1 MLGII
6 VWTLFIAI
14 AVNLVLKRFHLP
26 TIIGYIFTGTI
37 IAYTFGLHDAVHN
50 HELKEIA
57 EFGVV
62 FLMFTIGLEFSI
74 EHLKK
79 MRMEVFFTGTL
90 QILVTTVFVVL
101 ICIYVIGFDFKTALI
116 IGAALSLSSTAIV
129 LKTYNET
136 NEIKK
141 RHGQRVLGILI
152 MQDIAVIPILLMIS
166 LFSID
171 EGRSIPMLILETT
184 FTAIVLL
191 TLLYLIGKYL
201 LEPFFV
207 HVTKSKSDELFV
219 ASVLLIAI
227 GASYLAHNFGFTYS
241 LGAFV
246 AGMMISETKFK
257 HQVEADLTPFRNL
270 LLGVFFITVGMQIDF
285 SLMAEHIVTILVL
298 LPILLVIKYVIIYTI
313 VKIDDTKR
321 VAFKTAL
328 SLVQIGEFS
337 LAILELARSNDL
349 VDPVYTQIL
358 IVTIV
363 LSMIL
368 TPIVLKNLSSLASQ
382 LVPEDKLIVK
392 KSHVIEKNTKGHI
405 VVLGFGH
412 LGQEIAHNLRE
423 HGHEYVIIEHN
434 LKYYQ
439 MGEEDSEPIIF
450 GNAAQKQVL
459 ESVNIKDAC
468 AVIVAIDNPEKLH
481 LICEVIDDLT
491 HNTKTIVK
499 VTKASEKVD
508 LKSLHLEHI
517 IVEDDIVAKAL
528 VDETMSCKTEFIK
541 EEREYELKKS

>member
-6 VWTLFIAI
+6 VWTLLIAI
-14 AVNLVLKRFHLP
+14 VVNLVLKRFHLP

-37 IAYTFGLHDAVHN
+37 IAYTFGLHSAVHN

-79 MRMEVFFTGTL
+79 MRMEVFFTGSL
-90 QILVTTVFVVL
+90 QILVTTVFVL
-101 ICIYVIGFDFKTALI
+101 IICMYVIGFDFKTSLI

-129 LKTYNET
+129 LKTFNET
-136 NEIKK
+136 NDIKK

-166 LFSID
+166 FFTTGDDKSVLT
-171 EGRSIPMLILETT
+171 LILETT
-184 FTAIVLL
+184 GAALGLL
-191 TLLYLIGKYL
+191 ALLYVSGKYL
-201 LEPFFV
+201 LEPFFE
-207 HVTKSKSDELFV
+207 HVTRSKSDELFV
-219 ASVLLIAI
+219 GSVLLIAV
-227 GASYLAHNFGFTYS
+227 GASYLAHYFGFTYS

-285 SLMAEHIVTILVL
+285 IIISENILIILLL
-298 LPILLVIKYVIIYTI
+298 LPLLLTMKYLIIYGL
-313 VKIDDTKR
+313 VRIDDTKR

-349 VDPVYTQIL
+349 VDPTHSQIL

-368 TPIVLKNLSSLASQ
+368 TPIALKNMSSLAAK
-382 LVPEDKLIVK
+382 LVPEDTMMICN
-392 KSHVIEKNTKGHI
+392 SHNIDKDTKGHI

-412 LGQEIAHNLRE
+412 LGQEIAHNLRLD
-423 HGHEYVIIEHN
+423 GHDYVIIEHN
-434 LKYYQ
+434 LKFFE
-439 MGEEDSEPIIF
+439 MGYKDEEPIIF
-450 GNAAQKQVL
+450 GNAAHKHIL

-468 AVIVAIDNPEKLH
+468 AVIVAIDNQEKVH

-499 VTKASEKVD
+499 VTRFSEKEE
-508 LKSLHLEHI
+508 LKALHLEHI
-517 IVEDDIVAKAL
+517 IVEDGIMARAL
-528 VDETMSCKTEFIK
+528 VDETKECMLDLTEIK
-541 EEREYELKKS
+541 EKINQS

>member
-6 VWTLFIAI
+6 VWTLLIAI
-14 AVNLVLKRFHLP
+14 VVNLVLKRFHLP
-26 TIIGYIFTGTI
+26 TIIGYILTGTI
-37 IAYTFGLHDAVHN
+37 IAYAFNLHAAVNN

-74 EHLKK
+74 EHLKR
-79 MRMEVFFTGTL
+79 MRKEVFFTGSL
-90 QILVTTVFVVL
+90 QIIVTTVFVIT
-101 ICIYVIGFDFKTALI
+101 ICMYVFNFDFKTSLI

-129 LKTYNET
+129 LKTYNEN

-166 LFSID
+166 LFASD
-171 EGRSIPMLILETT
+171 DGKSVSSLILETT
-184 FTAIVLL
+184 IAAVVLL
-191 TLLYLIGKYL
+191 ALLYVAGKYL
-201 LEPFFV
+201 LEPFFE
-207 HVTKSKSDELFV
+207 HVSKSKSDELFV
-219 ASVLLIAI
+219 GSVLLVAI
-227 GASYLAHNFGFTYS
+227 GASYLAHYFGFTYS

-270 LLGVFFITVGMQIDF
+270 LLGVFFITVGMQINFQIIQDN
-285 SLMAEHIVTILVL
+285 IVIILIL
-298 LPILLVIKYVIIYTI
+298 LPVLVSLKYLIIYLLVR
-313 VKIDDTKR
+313 IDDTKR

-337 LAILELARSNDL
+337 LAILELARSRSL
-349 VDPVYTQIL
+349 IDPTYSQIL

-363 LSMIL
+363 ISMIL
-368 TPIVLKNLSSLASQ
+368 TPIILKNMSSLAAK
-382 LVPEDKLIVK
+382 LLAEDTLKLPDTYNIDK
-392 KSHVIEKNTKGHI
+392 DTKGHI

-423 HGHEYVIIEHN
+423 DGHEYVIIEHN
-434 LKYYQ
+434 LKYFE
-439 MGEEDSEPIIF
+439 MGYKDDEPIIF
-450 GNAAQKQVL
+450 GNAAHKHIL

-499 VTKASEKVD
+499 VTRFSEKKE
-508 LKSLHLEHI
+508 LESLHLEHI
-517 IVEDDIVAKAL
+517 VVEDGVMARAL
-528 VDETMSCKTEFIK
+528 VDETKVCKVDFIK
-541 EEREYELKKS
+541 KQKED

>member
-14 AVNLVLKRFHLP
+14 AVNLILKRFHLP
-26 TIIGYIFTGTI
+26 TIIGYILTGTI
-37 IAYTFGLHDAVHN
+37 IAYGFNLHSAVNN
-50 HELKEIA
+50 HDLKEFA

-79 MRMEVFFTGTL
+79 MRKEVFFTGTL
-90 QILVTTVFVVL
+90 QIVVTTAFVIFICMYVL
-101 ICIYVIGFDFKTALI
+101 NFDFKTSLI

-129 LKTYNET
+129 LKTYNEN

-166 LFSID
+166 LFAAGDDKSVTSLVFETIVAA
-171 EGRSIPMLILETT
+171 GILL
-184 FTAIVLL
+184 A
-191 TLLYLIGKYL
+191 LLYISGKYL
-201 LEPFFV
+201 LEPFFE
-207 HVTKSKSDELFV
+207 HVSKSKSDELFV
-219 ASVLLIAI
+219 ASVLLVAI
-227 GASYLAHNFGFTYS
+227 GASYLAHYFGFTYS

-270 LLGVFFITVGMQIDF
+270 LLGVFFITVGMQINFQIIADN
-285 SLMAEHIVTILVL
+285 IVTILIL
-298 LPILLVIKYVIIYTI
+298 LPILVSLKYLIIYLL
-313 VKIDDTKR
+313 VRIDDTKR

-337 LAILELARSNDL
+337 LAILELARSRNL
-349 VDPVYTQIL
+349 IDPTYSQIL

-363 LSMIL
+363 ISMIL
-368 TPIVLKNLSSLASQ
+368 TPIILKNMSSIAAKL
-382 LVPEDKLIVK
+382 LTEDTLKLPETHNIDKG
-392 KSHVIEKNTKGHI
+392 TKGHI

-423 HGHEYVIIEHN
+423 DGHNYVIIEHN
-434 LKYYQ
+434 LKYFE
-439 MGEEDSEPIIF
+439 MGYKDNEPIIF
-450 GNAAQKQVL
+450 GNAAHKHIL

-499 VTKASEKVD
+499 VTRFSEKHE
-508 LKSLHLEHI
+508 LESLHLEHI
-517 IVEDDIVAKAL
+517 IVEDDVIARAL
-528 VDETMSCKTEFIK
+528 VDETK
-541 EEREYELKKS
+541 ECRIDFLRDEKEGI

>member
-6 VWTLFIAI
+6 VWTLLIAI
-14 AVNLVLKRFHLP
+14 IVNLILKRFHLP

-37 IAYTFGLHDAVHN
+37 IAYAFGLHSAVNN
-50 HELKEIA
+50 HTLKELA

-79 MRMEVFFTGTL
+79 MKREVFFTGSL

-101 ICIYVIGFDFKTALI
+101 ICIFVIGFDFKTSLI

-136 NEIKK
+136 NDIKK

-166 LFSID
+166 FFSTGDDKSVI
-171 EGRSIPMLILETT
+171 GLIVETT
-184 FTAIVLL
+184 GAAIFLL
-191 TLLYLIGKYL
+191 ALLYLAGKYL
-201 LEPFFV
+201 LEPFFE
-207 HVTKSKSDELFV
+207 HVSDSQSDELFV

-227 GASYLAHNFGFTYS
+227 GASYLAHYFGFTYS

-270 LLGVFFITVGMQIDF
+270 LLGVFFITVGMQINF
-285 SLMAEHIVTILVL
+285 SIITEYIFTIILL
-298 LPILLVIKYVIIYTI
+298 LPILLGIKYLIIYSI
-313 VKIDDTKR
+313 VRIDDTKR
-321 VAFKTAL
+321 VAFKTAI
-328 SLVQIGEFS
+328 SLIQIGEFS

-349 VDPVYTQIL
+349 VDSTYSQIL

-368 TPIVLKNLSSLASQ
+368 TPIVLKNLSSLTSK
-382 LVPEDKLIVK
+382 LIPEDSMIICNTHNVK
-392 KSHVIEKNTKGHI
+392 KDTKGHI

-412 LGQEIAHNLRE
+412 LGQEIAHNLRLD
-423 HGHEYVIIEHN
+423 GHDYVIIEHN
-434 LKYYQ
+434 LKYYE
-439 MGEEDSEPIIF
+439 MALKDGEPVIF
-450 GNAAQKQVL
+450 GNAAHKHIL

-468 AVIVAIDNPEKLH
+468 AVIVAIDNEEKLH

-499 VTKASEKVD
+499 VTRKTEKEA
-508 LKSLHLEHI
+508 LKMLHLEHV
-517 IVEDDIVAKAL
+517 IVEDEIIAREL
-528 VDETMSCKTEFIK
+528 VDETKSCRVDI
-541 EEREYELKKS
+541 S

>member
-14 AVNLVLKRFHLP
+14 VVNLILKRFHLP
-26 TIIGYIFTGTI
+26 TIIGYILTGTI
-37 IAYTFGLHDAVHN
+37 IAYAFNLHAAVNN
-50 HELKEIA
+50 HDLKEIA

-62 FLMFTIGLEFSI
+62 FLMFTIGLEFSL
-74 EHLKK
+74 EHLKR
-79 MRMEVFFTGTL
+79 MRKEVFFTGTL
-90 QILVTTVFVVL
+90 QIVVTTAFVIT
-101 ICIYVIGFDFKTALI
+101 ICMFIFNFDFRTSLI

-129 LKTYNET
+129 LKTYNEN

-166 LFSID
+166 LFAADDDKSIT
-171 EGRSIPMLILETT
+171 SLVFETT
-184 FTAIVLL
+184 VAAGILL
-191 TLLYLIGKYL
+191 ALLYIVGKYL
-201 LEPFFV
+201 LEPFFE
-207 HVTKSKSDELFV
+207 HVSKSKSDELFV
-219 ASVLLIAI
+219 GSVLLVAI
-227 GASYLAHNFGFTYS
+227 GASYLAHYFGFTYS

-270 LLGVFFITVGMQIDF
+270 LLGVFFITVGMQINFKVIADN
-285 SLMAEHIVTILVL
+285 IVIILIL
-298 LPILLVIKYVIIYTI
+298 LPVLVSLKYLIIYLLVRL
-313 VKIDDTKR
+313 DDTKR
-321 VAFKTAL
+321 VAFKTAI

-337 LAILELARSNDL
+337 LAILELARSRSL
-349 VDPVYTQIL
+349 IDPTYSQIL

-363 LSMIL
+363 ISMIL
-368 TPIVLKNLSSLASQ
+368 TPIILKNMSSLAAK
-382 LVPEDKLIVK
+382 LLTEDTLKLPETYNIDKD
-392 KSHVIEKNTKGHI
+392 TKGHI

-423 HGHEYVIIEHN
+423 DGHNYVIIEHN
-434 LKYYQ
+434 LKYFEIGYK
-439 MGEEDSEPIIF
+439 DNEPIIF
-450 GNAAQKQVL
+450 GNAAHKHIL

-499 VTKASEKVD
+499 VTRFSEKQE
-508 LKSLHLEHI
+508 LESLHLEHI
-517 IVEDDIVAKAL
+517 IVEDDVVARAL
-528 VDETMSCKTEFIK
+528 VNETKICKVDFIK
-541 EEREYELKKS
+541 EQKED

>member
-6 VWTLFIAI
+6 VWTLLIAI
-14 AVNLVLKRFHLP
+14 VVNLILKRFHLP
-26 TIIGYIFTGTI
+26 TIIGYILTGTI
-37 IAYTFGLHDAVHN
+37 IAYVFNLHAAVNN
-50 HELKEIA
+50 HDLKEIA

-62 FLMFTIGLEFSI
+62 FLMFTIGLEFSL
-74 EHLKK
+74 EHLKR
-79 MRMEVFFTGTL
+79 MRKEVFFTGTL
-90 QILVTTVFVVL
+90 QIVVTTAFVISICML
-101 ICIYVIGFDFKTALI
+101 IFGFDFRTSLI

-129 LKTYNET
+129 LKTYNEN

-166 LFSID
+166 LFAAGDDKSITSLVF
-171 EGRSIPMLILETT
+171 ETVVAAGILL
-184 FTAIVLL
+184 A
-191 TLLYLIGKYL
+191 LLYISGKFL
-201 LEPFFV
+201 LEPFFE
-207 HVTKSKSDELFV
+207 HVSKSKSDELFV
-219 ASVLLIAI
+219 GSVLLVAI
-227 GASYLAHNFGFTYS
+227 GASYLAHYFGFTYS

-270 LLGVFFITVGMQIDF
+270 LLGVFFITVGMQINFKVIADN
-285 SLMAEHIVTILVL
+285 IVIILIL
-298 LPILLVIKYVIIYTI
+298 LPILVSLKYLIIYLL
-313 VKIDDTKR
+313 VRIDDTKR

-337 LAILELARSNDL
+337 LAILELARSRSL
-349 VDPVYTQIL
+349 IDPTYSQIL

-363 LSMIL
+363 ISMIL
-368 TPIVLKNLSSLASQ
+368 TPIILKNMSSIAAKL
-382 LVPEDKLIVK
+382 LTEDTLKLPETHNVDKD
-392 KSHVIEKNTKGHI
+392 TKGHI

-423 HGHEYVIIEHN
+423 DGHNYVIIEHN
-434 LKYYQ
+434 LKYFE
-439 MGEEDSEPIIF
+439 MGYKDNEPIIF
-450 GNAAQKQVL
+450 GNAAHKHIL

-499 VTKASEKVD
+499 VTRFSEKKE
-508 LKSLHLEHI
+508 LESLHLEHI
-517 IVEDDIVAKAL
+517 IVEDDVVARAL
-528 VDETMSCKTEFIK
+528 VEETKECRVDFIK
-541 EEREYELKKS
+541 EQKED

>member
-14 AVNLVLKRFHLP
+14 IVNIILKKVHLP
-26 TIIGYIFTGTI
+26 TIIGYIVTGTI
-37 IAYTFGLHDAVHN
+37 IAYVFDLHNAVNN
-50 HELKEIA
+50 HDLKEIA

-79 MRMEVFFTGTL
+79 MKKEVFFTGSL
-90 QILVTTVFVVL
+90 QILVTTSFVVFL
-101 ICIYVIGFDFKTALI
+101 CMVILGFDFKTSLV

-166 LFSID
+166 FFTSGD
-171 EGRSIPMLILETT
+171 EQDVVRLIFNTT
-184 FTAIVLL
+184 VAAFILIA
-191 TLLYLIGKYL
+191 LLYVVGKYL
-201 LEPFFV
+201 LEPFFE
-207 HVTKSKSDELFV
+207 HVTKAESDELFV

-227 GASYLAHNFGFTYS
+227 GASFLAHHFGFTYS

-270 LLGVFFITVGMQIDF
+270 LLGVFFITVGMQINF
-285 SLMAEHIVTILVL
+285 SVIADNILIILILLPVL
-298 LPILLVIKYVIIYTI
+298 LLLKYAIIYLI
-313 VKIDDTKR
+313 VRIDDTKR

-337 LAILELARSNDL
+337 LAILELARSSSL
-349 VDPVYTQIL
+349 LDPTYSQIL

-363 LSMIL
+363 ISMIL
-368 TPIVLKNLSSLASQ
+368 TPIVLKNMSGLASK
-382 LVPEDKLIVK
+382 LVPDDTLTITNTYNIDKD
-392 KSHVIEKNTKGHI
+392 TKGHI
-405 VVLGFGH
+405 VVIGYGH
-412 LGQEIAHNLRE
+412 LGQEIASNLRLD
-423 HGHEYVIIEHN
+423 GHEYVIVEHN
-434 LKYYQ
+434 LKYFE
-439 MGEEDSEPIIF
+439 MGYLDDEPIIF
-450 GNAAQKQVL
+450 GNAAHKHIL
-459 ESVNIKDAC
+459 ESVNIKQAC
-468 AVIVAIDNPEKLH
+468 AVIVAIDNPEKVH
-481 LICEVIDDLT
+481 LVCEVINDLT
-491 HNTKTIVK
+491 QSTKTIVK
-499 VTKASEKVD
+499 VTRFSEKKE
-508 LKSLHLEHI
+508 LENLHLEHI
-517 IVEDDIVAKAL
+517 IVEDDIVARAL
-528 VDETMSCKTEFIK
+528 VEETKECKLDLIEEQIIK
-541 EEREYELKKS
+541 R